1 MESSA
6 KTVLIIEDHVPV
18 RLAIVEKLKKNGI
31 ATLEAKDGE
40 EGLQMALEKHP
51 DLILLDLIMPRMSGM
66 TMLEKL
72 RKTDAWGKNVPVIIL
87 TNLNPDD
94 KIMREV
100 VETEPAYYLVKA
112 DWKIE
117 DVIAKAMSFLSK

>member
-1 MESSA
+1 MADTA

-18 RLAIVEKLKKNGI
+18 RLALAEKLKKEGVK
-31 ATLEAKDGE
+31 TLEAKDGE
-40 EGLQMALEKHP
+40 EGLQMALEKKP

-66 TMLEKL
+66 AMLEKL
-72 RKTDAWGKNVPVIIL
+72 RKGDEWGKHVPVIIL

-100 VETEPAYYLVKA
+100 IETEPAYYLVKA

-117 DVIAKAMSFLSK
+117 DVVAKAKDFLAK